1 MSRNNSRILFVC
13 MLFVNGA
20 EDDATTCAFSRECC
34 EVNRSKSRSWM
45 TVPFKK
51 I

>member
-1 MSRNNSRILFVC
+1 

-34 EVNRSKSRSWM
+34 EVNRTAVKA
-45 TVPFKK
+45 VCG
-51 I
+51 

>member
-34 EVNRSKSRSWM
+34 EVNRTAVKAVRG
-45 TVPFKK
+45 
-51 I
+51 

>member
-1 MSRNNSRILFVC
+1 

-20 EDDATTCAFSRECC
+20 EDDTTTCAFSMECC
-34 EVNRSKSRSWM
+34 EVNGTAVKAFVEYRSL
-45 TVPFKK
+45 KK